1 MHQSSH
7 DGLIVGVL
15 IVHSHHTSCKH
26 MEKSENKLLV
36 QKITSGAL
44 WTELAAVALLGA
56 TVLAF
61 DYFNSSDSGY
71 YTY

>member
-1 MHQSSH
+1 MHNISAAVQGSLR
-7 DGLIVGVL
+7 LI
-15 IVHSHHTSCKH
+15 T
-26 MEKSENKLLV
+26 LLLSTPYIRLLMFL

-56 TVLAF
+56 TVFAF
-61 DYFNSSDSGY
+61 DYFNSTDSGY

>member
-1 MHQSSH
+1 MASGWLDAGKFLTGFSA
-7 DGLIVGVL
+7 VGSIAVPAIL
-15 IVHSHHTSCKH
+15 YHA
-26 MEKSENKLLV
+26 

>member
-1 MHQSSH
+1 MPHQH
-7 DGLIVGVL
+7 LFL
-15 IVHSHHTSCKH
+15 
-26 MEKSENKLLV
+26 

-56 TVLAF
+56 TVFAF
-61 DYFNSSDSGY
+61 DYFNSIDSDY